1 MVIPPAPPAIP
12 QLTRARVAELVA
24 EYGVAWVTQDP
35 ERIGALFSAENA
47 IYIERPYDKKA
58 TFEGRAAI
66 SEYWRRQVVGK
77 QSDIRFQ
84 HLEEDM
90 VVDTEQNRATVTWMA
105 AFVNR
110 GGKQLCR
117 FRQVAVLRFCEGS
130 THISYLEEYNRPAP
144 GGRIKGWPPIGAS
157 EEQASA
163 MLRPC
168 CAVVAAAAVAAAS
181 AAVVARRRSLPHPLQ
196 AVDLG
201 RGVAVHVAHGA
212 PIVDRGSTFLASLA
226 FPVVDQGAASAA
238 LQRLCASA
246 QHAGADHHVT
256 AFRYAALPSA
266 ASAAVAATA
275 APEMPGTP
283 GGAKKEAVV
292 KGHNDGGEAHGGQR
306 LCGMMQREG
315 ALNVVVLV
323 SRWCGGGDG
332 GGDMKLGKIRFEHIT
347 GAGRAL
353 LQGCGLAGQGA
364 ALLQGCGLAGQ
375 GAAS

>member
-1 MVIPPAPPAIP
+1 M
-12 QLTRARVAELVA
+12 
-24 EYGVAWVTQDP
+24 
-35 ERIGALFSAENA
+35 
-47 IYIERPYDKKA
+47 
-58 TFEGRAAI
+58 
-66 SEYWRRQVVGK
+66 
-77 QSDIRFQ
+77 
-84 HLEEDM
+84 
-90 VVDTEQNRATVTWMA
+90 
-105 AFVNR
+105 
-110 GGKQLCR
+110 
-117 FRQVAVLRFCEGS
+117 
-130 THISYLEEYNRPAP
+130 
-144 GGRIKGWPPIGAS
+144 
-157 EEQASA
+157 
-163 MLRPC
+163 
-168 CAVVAAAAVAAAS
+168 
-181 AAVVARRRSLPHPLQ
+181 
-196 AVDLG
+196 DLG

-347 GAGRAL
+347 GACRAL